1 MQSHVVDVIIQTTF
15 MTRSLVFVD
24 QAFVCHAVD
33 RWYSVL
39 ESSLCCRLVAF
50 FYGVVNILDVSTHH
64 SAHAHVMGAT
74 VNGLTGAFF
83 CSG

>member
-1 MQSHVVDVIIQTTF
+1 MQSHIMDVMIQTTF
-15 MTRSLVFVD
+15 MTRGLVSVD
-24 QAFVCHAVD
+24 QAFVCHTINSGD
-33 RWYSVL
+33 SVL
-39 ESSLCCRLVAF
+39 ESSFCCGLVAF

-74 VNGLTGAFF
+74 VNGLAGAFF